1 MKKCSKCSVSL
12 REERRE
18 GREEGRGGKGM
29 GERGKRAQGSERD
42 GRLGD
47 AAGENSLMMVG
58 AEDILETMMSNVCYE
73 AICIHMI

>member
-18 GREEGRGGKGM
+18 GREEGRGGKDIFVQVHFEVFVGNLKWSKSL
-29 GERGKRAQGSERD
+29 E

-47 AAGENSLMMVG
+47 S
-58 AEDILETMMSNVCYE
+58 SFPF
-73 AICIHMI
+73 